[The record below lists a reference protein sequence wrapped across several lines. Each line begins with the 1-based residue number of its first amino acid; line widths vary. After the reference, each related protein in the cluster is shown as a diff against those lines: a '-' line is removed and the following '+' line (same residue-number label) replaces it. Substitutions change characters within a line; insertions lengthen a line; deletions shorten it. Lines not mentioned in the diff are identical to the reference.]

1 MMMRTTVIAVL
12 MLAYAAA
19 GHAQILPRLGDNVP
33 RPTAIPAGELDPE
46 ALFGAGARPAI
57 ADLGFSGDSPSDRRF
72 AVAWLELRLEDG
84 SFDNLISL
92 YAAIVDA
99 NGNPVA
105 GPQRI
110 AVHSGD
116 AGVIPSNPAIA
127 VDGRNYFT
135 VTWTVTER
143 VGTSFD
149 FDQRLIARTFWWFE
163 DSDPVDALCPADGV
177 AVFDPWPFSPET
189 VIVDTQFMPE
199 LTDVAGDWQRHGGPS
214 EVNIDI
220 DAAAGAAGRTVIVF
234 PDHRAVPNWGIY
246 AASTTLE
253 VFETPQGVDPCEF
266 PAAHLVPT
274 DSAVLIAGDAEWRA
288 SPRVAV
294 NANNEFA
301 AVTWRSRE
309 GAIQAQ
315 VLTPDGQLQGDR
327 IEVAPQPGT
336 VQTSLHDPD
345 VDFGP
350 DGLFRV
356 VWERNRYFNSA
367 DGTPAASDILMSR
380 YDLQEGA
387 AETNV
392 IINTE
397 RGGRTSQQLISKR
410 FPAVAASD
418 RDGDAAVVWQRAGA
432 ECPVDDWRL
441 SLTPAGPQD
450 CEPVEEGRTEV
461 GPGNRTCS
469 FTLETAGADSA
480 CRAGFRIVPHPA
492 TPDTSWAKFAPDRAI
507 DWAEFG
513 NRRSV
518 NLTIEGSPFF
528 RNRCLVVEATGQT
541 APKRLVVEQ
550 RCLTLFSDEPCVTCE
565 EQLLQRGLS
574 GIKQDPAPV
583 PAIATDEA
591 SAPRGVAPEPQI
603 VLRWLQ
609 RNYRA
614 PEATLVVPE
623 SVSESGRVPGRA
635 GLGMG
640 RDGDMMV
647 GWIDAFEQP
656 DSLVTQNLAGPV
668 ELRINDVGILE
679 GPLTRATANFTLSAN
694 KAYPVRPGECAGAP
708 APTVELLTAD
718 GTASFQSGDY
728 QRTTGILD
736 FGDFCGQNGA
746 LSLPFSVPVDDDPVF
761 EGTENFFVNLFNE
774 KNAIV
779 VRRQG
784 NGAIVDN
791 DPPATVVFA
800 DEDGISICEDG
811 AIPAPEGTEPGCE
824 EGENDGPGFVE
835 IRVQLTN
842 GQGQVQSQEVE
853 GLVEFQ
859 TFDGTS
865 IGNVD
870 GAQAGADYEAVTG
883 ELQFLPLVT
892 EAFLSINLEDDGEA
906 ELDEQFFVELIESEN
921 LTLPTGTA
929 GLQLGVT
936 IIDDDICESLPQWHL
951 PDPNVDPSVPPLGTD
966 EDRTGY
972 FCITN
977 PEGFDAC
984 PWRSE
989 LVLEG
994 PEAPWLT
1001 LLDLRFA
1008 DDPTDSHIIAAE
1020 AACQQVSGATGA
1032 IRYRAAANEPS
1043 DVNPIVQSRDQ
1054 IVAFLNGK
1062 RPPATRIVE
1071 QTGGDCEA
1079 TVQPAQLDFFPAG
1092 GEAEIAVSFGGDPA
1106 CDFIEWTARPGASW
1120 LSLDGANASGEVS
1133 SGGPG
1138 SFRVVVGP
1146 FETDPGAQ
1154 VQRGGTVDVSGSDL
1168 IVIQEAP
1175 LFDHFDDDTPPDP
1188 LGWQYLEP
1196 DAWTES
1202 GTHLTASTPGE
1213 ARVIADPEFP
1223 GCSLCLLETTVRI
1236 DTFGK
1241 GQATV
1246 YMWWRDEGEHLRLV
1260 VDEFFD
1266 TWRLIQRVAGVDHE
1280 LRVFS
1285 TDVLVGQEYP
1295 VRMEYR
1301 DDLAVPLI
1309 TVDIDGQAMCPA
1321 PGPGLQP
1328 CTPYDPDPDDVD
1340 VGPIIGSGTV
1350 GLGAA
1355 ATTASFDL
1363 LRVIRADE
1371 LRLPLDGLFID
1382 GFESVQ

>member
-1 MMMRTTVIAVL
+1 
-12 MLAYAAA
+12 MLSLA
-19 GHAQILPRLGDNVP
+19 GVGDAQVLPRLGDNVA

-46 ALFGAGARPAI
+46 ALLGTGARPAI
-57 ADLGFSGDSPSDRRF
+57 ADLGFSGENASDRRF
-72 AVAWLELRLEDG
+72 AIAWLELRLEDG

-99 NGNPVA
+99 NGTPVA

-163 DSDPVDALCPADGV
+163 DTNPVDALCPADGI

-189 VIVDTQFMPE
+189 VIVDTSLMPE
-199 LTDVAGDWQRHGGPS
+199 LTDVTGGSERHGGPG

-220 DAAAGAAGRTVIVF
+220 DADAGAAGRTVIVF
-234 PDHRAVPNWGIY
+234 PDHRAVPNWGIF

-266 PAAHLVPT
+266 RAAQLVPT

-288 SPRVAV
+288 APRVAV
-294 NANNEFA
+294 NANNEFS
-301 AVTWRSRE
+301 AVTWRSRD

-327 IEVAPQPGT
+327 IEVAAQPST
-336 VQTSLHDPD
+336 VQTSLHAPD

-356 VWERNRYFNSA
+356 VWERNRYFDSS

-397 RGGRTSQQLISKR
+397 RGGSTSQQLISKR
-410 FPAVAASD
+410 FPAVAATD
-418 RDGDAAVVWQRAGA
+418 RDGDAAVVWQRSATQ
-432 ECPVDDWRL
+432 CPLDDWRL
-441 SLTPAGPQD
+441 SLTPISQD
-450 CEPVEEGRTEV
+450 CEAVQEGRTELAA
-461 GPGNRTCS
+461 GGSTCS
-469 FTLETAGADSA
+469 FTLETTGAGSA
-480 CRAGFRIVPHPA
+480 CRAGFRIAPHPA

-513 NRRSV
+513 DRRSV
-518 NLTIEGSPFF
+518 ALEIEGLPLF

-550 RCLTLFSDEPCVTCE
+550 RCSTLIFDGPCETCE

-574 GIKQDPAPV
+574 DLEHGPAPAS
-583 PAIATDEA
+583 AIATGEA
-591 SAPRGVAPEPQI
+591 PAPRGAAPESGI

-609 RNYRA
+609 RDYRA
-614 PEATLVVPE
+614 PEATLVAPVA
-623 SVSESGRVPGRA
+623 VSETGRDPGRP

-640 RDGDMMV
+640 RDGDMLV

-679 GPLTRATANFTLSAN
+679 GPLTRATANFTLTAN
-694 KAYPVRPGECAGAP
+694 KAYPVRPGECLDAP
-708 APTVELLTAD
+708 VPSVELLTAD

-728 QRTTGILD
+728 SRTNSILAFTD
-736 FGDFCGQNGA
+736 SCGETGA
-746 LSLPFSVPVDDDPVF
+746 LSLPFSVPVEDDTVF
-761 EGTENFFVNLFNE
+761 EGTENFFVNAFNE

-779 VRRQG
+779 TRRQG

-800 DEDGISICEDG
+800 DEDGITICEDG
-811 AIPAPEGTEPGCE
+811 AIPAPEGTEPRCE

-835 IRVQLTN
+835 IRVRLTN

-859 TFDGTS
+859 TFDGTPV
-865 IGNVD
+865 GNID
-870 GAQAGADYEAVTG
+870 GALAGADYEAVTG

-906 ELDEQFFVELIESEN
+906 ELDERFFVELIESEN
-921 LTLPTGTA
+921 LTLPTGTT

-936 IIDDDICESLPQWHL
+936 IIDDDICEALPQWQL

-966 EDRTGY
+966 EERTGY
-972 FCITN
+972 FCVTN

-989 LVLEG
+989 LVLDG

-1001 LLDLRFA
+1001 LTDLRFA
-1008 DDPTDSHIIAAE
+1008 DNPANPDIIAAQ
-1020 AACQQVSGATGA
+1020 AACQQVAGATGA
-1032 IRYRAAANEPS
+1032 IRYLAASNEPS
-1043 DVNPIVQSRDQ
+1043 GVNPIVQSRNQ
-1054 IVAFLNGK
+1054 TVAFLNGK
-1062 RPPATRIVE
+1062 RPPDTRVVE
-1071 QTGGDCEA
+1071 QTGGDCEPVLA
-1079 TVQPAQLDFFPAG
+1079 PVQLEFFPAG
-1092 GEAEIAVSFGGDPA
+1092 GEAEITVSFDADPA
-1106 CDFIEWTARPGASW
+1106 CNFIEWTARAEDSW
-1120 LSLDGANASGEVS
+1120 VSLDGADASGEVS

-1138 SFRVVVGP
+1138 SFRLVVEP
-1146 FETDPGAQ
+1146 FENNPGIQAQ
-1154 VQRGGTVDVSGSDL
+1154 RIATVDVSGSDL
-1168 IVIQEAP
+1168 VVIQEAP
-1175 LFDHFDDDTPPDP
+1175 LFDHFDDETPPDP
-1188 LGWQYLEP
+1188 LGWQYNEP
-1196 DAWTES
+1196 NAWSET
-1202 GTHLTASTPGE
+1202 GTHLTASTPGQ
-1213 ARVIADPEFP
+1213 ARIIANPAFP

-1236 DTFGK
+1236 DSFGK

-1246 YMWWRDEGEHLRLV
+1246 YMWWRDEGDHLRLV
-1260 VDEFFD
+1260 ADEFFD
-1266 TWRLIQRVAGVDHE
+1266 TWTLVQRIAGVDHV
-1280 LRVFS
+1280 LREFNA
-1285 TDVLVGQEYP
+1285 DILVGEEYP

-1301 DDLAVPLI
+1301 DDFGGPLI
-1309 TVDIDGQAMCPA
+1309 TVDVGGQAMCPT
-1321 PGPGLQP
+1321 PGPGVQP
-1328 CTPYDPDPDDVD
+1328 CTPWDPDPDDVD
-1340 VGPIIGSGTV
+1340 VPPVIGSGTV

-1355 ATTASFDL
+1355 ATTASFNL

-1371 LRLPLDGLFID
+1371 LRLVLDGLFID
-1382 GFESVQ
+1382 GFEAVE